1 MAEVEFVLDFGN
13 SWGKW
18 YSPGLNLRGNF
29 RHAIARLSEGDW
41 RNYAGRVGT
50 PPNGYIRV
58 NDTPYAI
65 GDAARRHTIQE
76 RPRGASRYDES
87 YYGVGLA
94 YALACA
100 FQRSTRP
107 ITLYASHAP
116 IDIAYADDLKMAA
129 RGVWQVEAFGERMVF
144 DVRHVHTFDEPIG
157 GFNHFVLTWDGTVMK
172 RNPIKD
178 EIVLIC
184 DIGGHTVDV
193 GAIDPG
199 GNIDI
204 ASFKSTRTGVL
215 QVIESFVEEVRANN
229 RLMFK
234 NTGDLDPRK
243 VDEAIRTGFYK
254 GGRHK
259 LDCTNESLA
268 ATQTLINDVIQII
281 DSMGGVMNY
290 DHILLTGGGSALLFD
305 RLQTE
310 LPQIEFLLVE
320 QNLEEIQYANVYGG
334 AKLFKLLK
342 RLGALA

>member
-18 YSPGLNLRGNF
+18 YAPGVDLRGNF
-29 RHAIARLSEGDW
+29 RHAIAQLSEADW
-41 RNYAGRVGT
+41 RKYAGRVGT
-50 PPNGYIRV
+50 PPEGYIRV
-58 NDTPYAI
+58 NGIPYAV

-76 RPRGASRYDES
+76 RPKGASRYDEG

-94 YALACA
+94 YALACC
-100 FQRSTRP
+100 FKRSTRP

-116 IDIAYADDLKMAA
+116 IDIDYAADLQAAA
-129 RGVWQVEAFGERMVF
+129 RRGWEVEAYGEKFQF
-144 DVRHVHTFDEPIG
+144 DVRNVLTFDEPIG
-157 GFNHFVLTWDGTVMK
+157 GFNHFVLTWEGTVVK
-172 RNPIKD
+172 RNPIRD

-199 GNIDI
+199 GVIDI

-215 QVIESFVEEVRANN
+215 QVIETFTEEFRTNN

-243 VDEAIRTGFYK
+243 VDDAIRTGTFR
-254 GGRHK
+254 GGKHK
-259 LDCTNESLA
+259 IDCSAEANAAAQSLVY
-268 ATQTLINDVIQII
+268 DVEQII
-281 DSMGGVMNY
+281 DSMGGAMNY

-305 RLQTE
+305 RLQDAV
-310 LPQIEFLLVE
+310 PQIEFVLVE
-320 QNLEEIQYANVYGG
+320 QNLDEIQYANVYGG
-334 AKLFKLLK
+334 AKLFRMLK
-342 RLGALA
+342 RLGEL